1 MFFESAEKQYW
12 HEITELGL
20 ILCDHLALA
29 TTGGDQ
35 KQIESHWNDL
45 SNWYQSKTGLRLEKG
60 GR

>member
-12 HEITELGL
+12 SEIMELGL

-29 TTGGDQ
+29 MNGGDQ
-35 KQIESHWNDL
+35 NRIESHWNDL
-45 SNWYQSKTGLRLEKG
+45 SNWYKSKTGMHLEKG